1 MGGVDFVNG
10 VGEGDT
16 PPIWYAVFKGLLDGT
31 QYAKG
36 QYAGRKNPVISYAD
50 INFYFKK
57 VQFSSINTTNVVVIS
72 AFINLNI
79 DFGRSK
85 TRNSKKTHQ
94 S

>member
-16 PPIWYAVFKGLLDGT
+16 PPFWYAVFKGLLDGT

-50 INFYFKK
+50 INFYFKTG
-57 VQFSSINTTNVVVIS
+57 SI
-72 AFINLNI
+72 FINKHNKCGGH
-79 DFGRSK
+79 FGIYK
-85 TRNSKKTHQ
+85 LKH
-94 S
+94 